1 MQRSEQGQLLEPQSI
16 VEDAITDYDDNC
28 LGCEAMIGEL
38 NTGFSFS
45 QRRCEANTIS
55 TAHA

>member
-1 MQRSEQGQLLEPQSI
+1 MQRSEQRQMLEAQSI
-16 VEDAITDYDDNC
+16 FEDAITDYDDNC

-38 NTGFSFS
+38 NTGCSFS
-45 QRRCEANTIS
+45 QRRCEAKTIS